1 MNKELVKFIELCLA
15 DGEISEKER
24 KVIFR
29 KAEELGVAKDECEI
43 ILEGL
48 VLNNAKVNNKPIK
61 KSKHLAAEKENNN
74 QEETI
79 DSEKPLGNDVKDLQK
94 KNNKPELSSSNSR
107 FWGFGCLSSI
117 SSFVLIMIIGSILSK
132 LGIDIFSGGNKD
144 AELPSVLLASVIM
157 GFSIVNIILKEL
169 REKKKRAIL
178 FLLLPVFALVFIFFM
193 IILGF

>member
-1 MNKELVKFIELCLA
+1 MNKELIKFIELCLA

-61 KSKHLAAEKENNN
+61 KSKQLAAEKENNK

-79 DSEKPLGNDVKDLQK
+79 DSEKPLDNDVKDLQK

-107 FWGFGCLSSI
+107 VLGFGCLSSI

-157 GFSIVNIILKEL
+157 GFSTVNIILKEL

-178 FLLLPVFALVFIFFM
+178 FLLLPVFAIGFIFFM